1 MRYIIYGAG
10 GIGGGIGALLTQA
23 GREAVLIARGD
34 HLIAMRE
41 QGLLVRRPHSVE
53 RVAVQTAAQPSA
65 IDFREDDIVLLTM
78 KGQDTH
84 AALDDLE
91 AAAGPDIPVVCAQ
104 NGVANERAAA
114 RRFTNVYAMLIV
126 MPATFLTP
134 GEVALHAEPLAGLLD
149 CGRFPRGTDDRI
161 AEVCADLTAA
171 GFSATPDDHAMRLKY
186 GKLLTN
192 LRNALQALC
201 GVREE
206 RAGPEL
212 RAFVD
217 RLRDEALACYAAAG
231 IAYAPLDEINRRR
244 AAVFTSEQVEGVER
258 GGGSTWQSFRRGL
271 PAIETDYLNGEIV
284 LLGVEHH
291 IPTPA
296 NRALQLL
303 SRTALRESRNVGET
317 TLEEILAL
325 ERTLQPPPPPN
336 P

>member
-10 GIGGGIGALLTQA
+10 GIGGGIGALLTRA
-23 GREAVLIARGD
+23 GREAILIARGD

-41 QGLLVRRPHSVE
+41 QGLLIRRASGVE
-53 RVAVQTAAQPSA
+53 RIAVQTAAHPA
-65 IDFREDDIVLLTM
+65 EIAFREDDIVLLTM
-78 KGQDTH
+78 KGQDTQ

-91 AAAGPDIPVVCAQ
+91 AAAGPQIPVVCAQ

-114 RRFTNVYAMLIV
+114 RRFGDVYAMLIV
-126 MPATFLTP
+126 MPATFLVP
-134 GEVALHAEPLAGLLD
+134 GEIALHAEPLAGLLD
-149 CGRFPRGTDDRI
+149 CGRFPRGADERI
-161 AEVCADLTAA
+161 AAVCADLEAA
-171 GFSATPDDHAMRLKY
+171 GFSAAPDDHAMRLKY

-206 RAGPEL
+206 QAGPDL
-212 RAFVD
+212 QGFVGQ
-217 RLRDEALACYAAAG
+217 LRDEALACYAAAG

-244 AAVFTSEQVEGVER
+244 AAVFSSEQVEGVER

-271 PAIETDYLNGEIV
+271 PGIETDYLNGEIV
-284 LLGVEHH
+284 LLGVEHG

-303 SRTALRESRNVGET
+303 AKTALSEGRDVGDT
-317 TLEEILAL
+317 SLDEILAL
-325 ERTLQPPPPPN
+325 ERRLS
-336 P
+336 

>member
-10 GIGGGIGALLTQA
+10 GIGGGIGALLTRA

-41 QGLLVRRPHSVE
+41 QGLLIRRASGVE
-53 RVAVQTAAQPSA
+53 RIAVQTAAHPA
-65 IDFREDDIVLLTM
+65 EIAFREDDIVLLTM
-78 KGQDTH
+78 KGQDTQ

-91 AAAGPDIPVVCAQ
+91 AAAGAHIPVVCAQ

-114 RRFTNVYAMLIV
+114 RRFGDVYAMLIV
-126 MPATFLTP
+126 MPATFLVP
-134 GEVALHAEPLAGLLD
+134 GEIALHAEPLAGLLD
-149 CGRFPRGTDDRI
+149 CGRFPSGADERI
-161 AEVCADLTAA
+161 AAVCADLEAA

-206 RAGPEL
+206 QAGPDL
-212 RAFVD
+212 QGFVG
-217 RLRDEALACYAAAG
+217 RLRDEALACYDAAG

-244 AAVFTSEQVEGVER
+244 AAVFTSEQVKGVER

-271 PAIETDYLNGEIV
+271 PGIETDYLNGEIV
-284 LLGVEHH
+284 LLGVEHG

-303 SRTALRESRNVGET
+303 AKTALSEGRDVGDT
-317 TLEEILAL
+317 SLDEILAL
-325 ERTLQPPPPPN
+325 ERRLA
-336 P
+336 

>member
-10 GIGGGIGALLTQA
+10 GIGGGIGALLTRA
-23 GREAVLIARGD
+23 GREAILIARGD

-41 QGLLVRRPHSVE
+41 QGLLIRRASGVE
-53 RVAVQTAAQPSA
+53 RIAVQTAAHPVEIA
-65 IDFREDDIVLLTM
+65 FRDDDIVLLTM
-78 KGQDTH
+78 KGQDTQ

-91 AAAGPDIPVVCAQ
+91 AAAGAQIPVVCAQ

-114 RRFTNVYAMLIV
+114 RRFGDVYAMLIV
-126 MPATFLTP
+126 MPATFLVP
-134 GEVALHAEPLAGLLD
+134 GEIALHAEPLAGLLD
-149 CGRFPRGTDDRI
+149 CGRFPRGADERI
-161 AEVCADLTAA
+161 AAVCADLEAA

-201 GVREE
+201 GVHEE
-206 RAGPEL
+206 RASPDLQG
-212 RAFVD
+212 FVG
-217 RLRDEALACYAAAG
+217 RLRDEALVCYAAAG

-244 AAVFTSEQVEGVER
+244 AAVFSSEQVEGVER

-271 PAIETDYLNGEIV
+271 PGIETDYLNGEIV
-284 LLGVEHH
+284 LLGVEQG

-303 SRTALRESRNVGET
+303 AKTALSEGRDVGDT
-317 TLEEILAL
+317 SLDEILAL
-325 ERTLQPPPPPN
+325 ERRLS
-336 P
+336 

>member
-10 GIGGGIGALLTQA
+10 GIGGGIGALLTRA
-23 GREAVLIARGD
+23 GREAILIARGE

-41 QGLLVRRPHSVE
+41 QGLLIRRASGVE
-53 RVAVQTAAQPSA
+53 RIAVQTAAHPA
-65 IDFREDDIVLLTM
+65 EIAFRDDDIVLLTM
-78 KGQDTH
+78 KGQDTQ

-91 AAAGPDIPVVCAQ
+91 AAAGAQIPVVCAQ

-114 RRFTNVYAMLIV
+114 RRFGEVYAMLIV
-126 MPATFLTP
+126 MPATFLVP
-134 GEVALHAEPLAGLLD
+134 GEIALHAEPLAGLLD
-149 CGRFPRGTDDRI
+149 CGRFPRGADERI
-161 AEVCADLTAA
+161 AAVCADLEAA

-206 RAGPEL
+206 QAGPDL
-212 RAFVD
+212 QGFVG
-217 RLRDEALACYAAAG
+217 RLRDEALACYDAAG

-244 AAVFTSEQVEGVER
+244 AAVFSSEQVEGVER

-271 PAIETDYLNGEIV
+271 PGIETDYLNGEIV
-284 LLGVEHH
+284 LLGVEHG

-303 SRTALRESRNVGET
+303 AKTALSEGRDVGDT
-317 TLEEILAL
+317 SLDEILAL
-325 ERTLQPPPPPN
+325 ERSLS
-336 P
+336 

>member
-10 GIGGGIGALLTQA
+10 GIGGGIGALLTRA
-23 GREAVLIARGD
+23 GREAILIARGD
-34 HLIAMRE
+34 HLTEMRE
-41 QGLLVRRPHSVE
+41 QGLLVRQPHRVD
-53 RVAVQTAAQPSA
+53 RVAVQTAAHPGQ
-65 IDFREDDIVLLTM
+65 INFRDDDIVLLTM
-78 KGQDTH
+78 KGQDTQ

-91 AAAGPDIPVVCAQ
+91 AAAGPEIPVVCAQ

-114 RRFTNVYAMLIV
+114 RRFADVYAMLIV

-134 GEVALHAEPLAGLLD
+134 GEIALHGAPLAGLLD
-149 CGRFPRGTDDRI
+149 SGRFPRGSDDRI
-161 AEVCADLTAA
+161 AQVCADLTEA
-171 GFSATPDDHAMRLKY
+171 GFSAQPDDHAMRLKY

-192 LRNALQALC
+192 LRNAIQALC

-206 RAGPEL
+206 RAGPDL
-212 RAFVD
+212 QGFVA
-217 RLRDEALACYAAAG
+217 RVRDEALACYAAAG
-231 IAYAPLDEINRRR
+231 IAYAPLEEINRRR
-244 AAVFTSEQVEGVER
+244 AAVFTSEHVEGVER

-303 SRTALRESRNVGET
+303 SKTALREARNVGDT
-317 TLEEILAL
+317 PLDEILAL
-325 ERTLQPPPPPN
+325 ERKLS
-336 P
+336 

>member
-10 GIGGGIGALLTQA
+10 GIGGGIGALLTRA
-23 GREAVLIARGD
+23 GREAILIARGD

-41 QGLLVRRPHSVE
+41 QGLLIRRASGVE
-53 RVAVQTAAQPSA
+53 RVAVQTAAHPA
-65 IDFREDDIVLLTM
+65 EIAFHEDDVVLLTM
-78 KGQDTH
+78 KGQDTQ

-91 AAAGPDIPVVCAQ
+91 AAAGPQISVVCAQ

-114 RRFTNVYAMLIV
+114 RRFGEVYAMLIV
-126 MPATFLTP
+126 MPATFLVP
-134 GEVALHAEPLAGLLD
+134 GEIALHAEPLAGLLD
-149 CGRFPRGTDDRI
+149 CGRFPRGADDRI
-161 AEVCADLTAA
+161 AAVCADLEAA

-206 RAGPEL
+206 QAGPDL
-212 RAFVD
+212 QGFVG
-217 RLRDEALACYAAAG
+217 RLRDEALACYDAAG

-244 AAVFTSEQVEGVER
+244 AAVFSSEQVEGVER

-271 PAIETDYLNGEIV
+271 PGIETDYLNGEIV
-284 LLGVEHH
+284 LLGVEHG

-303 SRTALRESRNVGET
+303 AKTALSEGRDVGDT
-317 TLEEILAL
+317 SLDEILAL
-325 ERTLQPPPPPN
+325 ERRLA
-336 P
+336 

>member
-10 GIGGGIGALLTQA
+10 GIGGGIGALLTRA

-41 QGLLVRRPHSVE
+41 QGLLIRRASGVE
-53 RVAVQTAAQPSA
+53 RIAVQTAAHPA
-65 IDFREDDIVLLTM
+65 EIAFREDDIVLLTM
-78 KGQDTH
+78 KGQDTQ

-91 AAAGPDIPVVCAQ
+91 AAAGAQIPVVCAQ

-114 RRFTNVYAMLIV
+114 RRFGDVYAMLIV
-126 MPATFLTP
+126 MPATFLVP
-134 GEVALHAEPLAGLLD
+134 GEIALHAEPLAGLLD
-149 CGRFPRGTDDRI
+149 CGRFPRGADERI
-161 AEVCADLTAA
+161 AAVCADLEAA
-171 GFSATPDDHAMRLKY
+171 GFSAAPDDHAMRLKY

-206 RAGPEL
+206 QAGPDL
-212 RAFVD
+212 QGFVG
-217 RLRDEALACYAAAG
+217 RLRDEALACYDAAG

-244 AAVFTSEQVEGVER
+244 AAVFSSEQVEGVER

-271 PAIETDYLNGEIV
+271 PGIETDYLNGEIV
-284 LLGVEHH
+284 LLGVEHGV
-291 IPTPA
+291 PTPA

-303 SRTALRESRNVGET
+303 AKTALSEGRGVGDT
-317 TLEEILAL
+317 SLEEILAL
-325 ERTLQPPPPPN
+325 ERRLG
-336 P
+336 

>member
-10 GIGGGIGALLTQA
+10 GIGGGIGALLTRA
-23 GREAVLIARGD
+23 GHEAILIARGD

-41 QGLLVRRPHSVE
+41 QGLLIRRASGVE
-53 RVAVQTAAQPSA
+53 RIEVQTAAHPA
-65 IDFREDDIVLLTM
+65 EIAFREDDIVLLAM
-78 KGQDTH
+78 KGQDTQ

-91 AAAGPDIPVVCAQ
+91 AAAGSHIPVVCAQ

-114 RRFTNVYAMLIV
+114 RRFGDVYAMLIV
-126 MPATFLTP
+126 MPATFLVP
-134 GEVALHAEPLAGLLD
+134 GEIALHAEPLAGLLD
-149 CGRFPRGTDDRI
+149 CGRFPRGSDARI
-161 AEVCADLTAA
+161 AQVCADLEAA
-171 GFSATPDDHAMRLKY
+171 GFSAAPDDQAMRLKY

-206 RAGPEL
+206 KAGPDL
-212 RAFVD
+212 QGFVA

-271 PAIETDYLNGEIV
+271 PGIETDYLNGEIV
-284 LLGVEHH
+284 LLGVEHG

-303 SRTALRESRNVGET
+303 AKTALSEGRDVGDT
-317 TLEEILAL
+317 SLDEILAL
-325 ERTLQPPPPPN
+325 ERSLA
-336 P
+336 

>member
-10 GIGGGIGALLTQA
+10 GIGGGIGALLTRA
-23 GREAVLIARGD
+23 GREAILIARGD

-41 QGLLVRRPHSVE
+41 QGLLIRRASGVE
-53 RVAVQTAAQPSA
+53 RIEVQTAAHPA
-65 IDFREDDIVLLTM
+65 EIAFRDDDLVLLTM
-78 KGQDTH
+78 KGQDTQ

-91 AAAGPDIPVVCAQ
+91 AAAGSQIPVVCAQ

-114 RRFTNVYAMLIV
+114 RRFGDVYAMLIV
-126 MPATFLTP
+126 MPATFLVP
-134 GEVALHAEPLAGLLD
+134 GEIALHAEPLAGLLD

-161 AEVCADLTAA
+161 AQVCADLEAA
-171 GFSATPDDHAMRLKY
+171 GFSAAPDDHAMRLKY

-206 RAGPEL
+206 RAGPDL
-212 RAFVD
+212 QGFVA
-217 RLRDEALACYAAAG
+217 RLRDEALACYDAAG

-244 AAVFTSEQVEGVER
+244 TAVFTSEQVESVER

-284 LLGVEHH
+284 LLGVEHG

-303 SRTALRESRNVGET
+303 AKTALSEGRDVGDT
-317 TLEEILAL
+317 SLDEILAL
-325 ERTLQPPPPPN
+325 ERSLS
-336 P
+336 

>member
-10 GIGGGIGALLTQA
+10 GIGGGIGALLTRA
-23 GREAVLIARGD
+23 GREAILIARGD

-41 QGLLVRRPHSVE
+41 QGLLIRRASGVE
-53 RVAVQTAAQPSA
+53 RIAVQTAAHPA
-65 IDFREDDIVLLTM
+65 EIDFREDDIVLLTM
-78 KGQDTH
+78 KGQDTQ

-91 AAAGPDIPVVCAQ
+91 AAAGAQIPVVCAQ

-114 RRFTNVYAMLIV
+114 RRFGDVYAMLIV
-126 MPATFLTP
+126 MPATFLVP
-134 GEVALHAEPLAGLLD
+134 GEIALHAEPLAGLLD
-149 CGRFPRGTDDRI
+149 CGRFPRGADERI
-161 AEVCADLTAA
+161 AAVCADLEAA

-206 RAGPEL
+206 QAGPDL
-212 RAFVD
+212 QGFVA

-244 AAVFTSEQVEGVER
+244 AAVFSSEQVEGVER

-271 PAIETDYLNGEIV
+271 PGIETDYLNGEIV
-284 LLGVEHH
+284 LLGVEHGV
-291 IPTPA
+291 PTPA

-303 SRTALRESRNVGET
+303 AKTALSEGRDVGDT
-317 TLEEILAL
+317 SLDEILAL
-325 ERTLQPPPPPN
+325 ERSLS
-336 P
+336 

>member
-10 GIGGGIGALLTQA
+10 GIGGGIGALLTRA
-23 GREAVLIARGD
+23 GREAILIARGE

-41 QGLLVRRPHSVE
+41 QGLLIRRASGVE
-53 RVAVQTAAQPSA
+53 RIAVQTAAHPA
-65 IDFREDDIVLLTM
+65 EIAFREDDIVLLTM
-78 KGQDTH
+78 KGQDTQ

-91 AAAGPDIPVVCAQ
+91 AAAGAQIPVICAQ

-114 RRFTNVYAMLIV
+114 RRFGDVYAMLIV
-126 MPATFLTP
+126 MPATFLVP
-134 GEVALHAEPLAGLLD
+134 GEIALHAEPLAGLLD

-161 AEVCADLTAA
+161 AAVCADLEAA
-171 GFSATPDDHAMRLKY
+171 GFSAAPDDHAMRLKY

-206 RAGPEL
+206 QAGPDL
-212 RAFVD
+212 QGFVA
-217 RLRDEALACYAAAG
+217 RLRDEALACYDAAG

-244 AAVFTSEQVEGVER
+244 AAVFSSEQVEGVER

-271 PAIETDYLNGEIV
+271 PGIETDYLNGEIV
-284 LLGVEHH
+284 LLGVEHG

-303 SRTALRESRNVGET
+303 AKTALSEGRDVGDT
-317 TLEEILAL
+317 SLDEILAL
-325 ERTLQPPPPPN
+325 ERRLS
-336 P
+336 

>member
-10 GIGGGIGALLTQA
+10 GIGGGIGALLTRA
-23 GREAVLIARGD
+23 GSEAVLIARGD

-41 QGLLVRRPHSVE
+41 QGLLIRRASGVE
-53 RVAVQTAAQPSA
+53 RIAVQTAAHPA
-65 IDFREDDIVLLTM
+65 EIAFREDDIVLLTM
-78 KGQDTH
+78 KGQDTQ

-91 AAAGPDIPVVCAQ
+91 SAAGAQIPVVCAQ

-114 RRFTNVYAMLIV
+114 RRFGDVYAMLIV
-126 MPATFLTP
+126 MPATFLVP
-134 GEVALHAEPLAGLLD
+134 GEIALHAEPLAGLLD
-149 CGRFPRGTDDRI
+149 CGRFPRGADERI
-161 AEVCADLTAA
+161 AAVCADLEAA
-171 GFSATPDDHAMRLKY
+171 GFSAAPDDHAMRLKY

-206 RAGPEL
+206 QAGPDL
-212 RAFVD
+212 QGFVG

-244 AAVFTSEQVEGVER
+244 AAVFSSEQVEGVER

-271 PAIETDYLNGEIV
+271 PGIETDYLNGEIV
-284 LLGVEHH
+284 LLGVEHG

-303 SRTALRESRNVGET
+303 AKTALSEGRDVGDT
-317 TLEEILAL
+317 SLDEILAL
-325 ERTLQPPPPPN
+325 ERSLS
-336 P
+336 

>member
-10 GIGGGIGALLTQA
+10 GIGGGIGALLTRA
-23 GREAVLIARGD
+23 GREAILIARGD

-41 QGLLVRRPHSVE
+41 QGLLIRRASGVE
-53 RVAVQTAAQPSA
+53 RIEVQTAAHPA
-65 IDFREDDIVLLTM
+65 EIAFREDDIVLLAM
-78 KGQDTH
+78 KGQDTQ

-91 AAAGPDIPVVCAQ
+91 AAAGSHIPVVCAQ

-114 RRFTNVYAMLIV
+114 RRFGDVYAMLIV
-126 MPATFLTP
+126 MPATFLVP
-134 GEVALHAEPLAGLLD
+134 GEIALHAEPLAGLLD
-149 CGRFPRGTDDRI
+149 CGRFPRGTDERI
-161 AEVCADLTAA
+161 AQVCADLEAA
-171 GFSATPDDHAMRLKY
+171 GFSAAPDDQAMRLKY

-206 RAGPEL
+206 KAGPDL
-212 RAFVD
+212 QGFVA
-217 RLRDEALACYAAAG
+217 RLRDEALACYDAAG

-244 AAVFTSEQVEGVER
+244 AAVFSSEQVEGVER

-271 PAIETDYLNGEIV
+271 PGIETDYLNGEIV
-284 LLGVEHH
+284 LLGVEHG

-303 SRTALRESRNVGET
+303 AKTALSEGREVGDT
-317 TLEEILAL
+317 PLDEILAL
-325 ERTLQPPPPPN
+325 ERSLA
-336 P
+336 

>member
-10 GIGGGIGALLTQA
+10 GIGGGIGTLLTRA
-23 GREAVLIARGD
+23 GREAILIARGD

-41 QGLLVRRPHSVE
+41 QGLLIRRASGVE
-53 RVAVQTAAQPSA
+53 RIEVQTAAHPA
-65 IDFREDDIVLLTM
+65 EIAFREDDIVLLTM
-78 KGQDTH
+78 KGQDTQ

-91 AAAGPDIPVVCAQ
+91 AAAGPHIPVVCAQ
-104 NGVANERAAA
+104 NGVANERTAA
-114 RRFTNVYAMLIV
+114 RRFGDVYAMLIV
-126 MPATFLTP
+126 MPATFLVP
-134 GEVALHAEPLAGLLD
+134 GEIALHGEPLAGLLD
-149 CGRFPRGTDDRI
+149 CGRFPRGSDERI
-161 AEVCADLTAA
+161 ASVCADLEAA
-171 GFSATPDDHAMRLKY
+171 GFSAAPDDHAMRLKY

-206 RAGPEL
+206 KAGPEL
-212 RAFVD
+212 QGFVA
-217 RLRDEALACYAAAG
+217 RLRDEALACYDAAG

-271 PAIETDYLNGEIV
+271 PGIETDYLNGEIV
-284 LLGVEHH
+284 LLGVEHG

-303 SRTALRESRNVGET
+303 AKTALSEGRDVGDT
-317 TLEEILAL
+317 SLEEILAL
-325 ERTLQPPPPPN
+325 ERSLA
-336 P
+336 

>member
-10 GIGGGIGALLTQA
+10 GIGGGIGALLTRA
-23 GREAVLIARGD
+23 GREAILIARGD

-41 QGLLVRRPHSVE
+41 QGLLIRRASGVE
-53 RVAVQTAAQPSA
+53 RIEVQTAAHPA
-65 IDFREDDIVLLTM
+65 EIAFREDDIVLLTM
-78 KGQDTH
+78 KGQDTQ

-91 AAAGPDIPVVCAQ
+91 AAAGSHIPVVCAQ

-114 RRFTNVYAMLIV
+114 RRFGDVYAMLIV
-126 MPATFLTP
+126 MPATFLVP
-134 GEVALHAEPLAGLLD
+134 GEIALHGEPLAGLLD
-149 CGRFPRGTDDRI
+149 CGRFPRGTDERI
-161 AEVCADLTAA
+161 ASVCADLEAA
-171 GFSATPDDHAMRLKY
+171 GFSAAPDDHAMRLKY

-206 RAGPEL
+206 QAGPEL
-212 RAFVD
+212 QGFVA
-217 RLRDEALACYAAAG
+217 RLRDEALACYDAAG

-271 PAIETDYLNGEIV
+271 PGIETDYLNGEIV
-284 LLGVEHH
+284 LLGVEHG

-303 SRTALRESRNVGET
+303 AKTALSEGRDVGDT
-317 TLEEILAL
+317 PLEEILAL
-325 ERTLQPPPPPN
+325 ERSLA
-336 P
+336 

>member
-10 GIGGGIGALLTQA
+10 GIGGGIGALLTRA
-23 GREAVLIARGD
+23 GRESILIARGD

-41 QGLLVRRPHSVE
+41 QGLLIRRASGVE
-53 RVAVQTAAQPSA
+53 RIEVQTAAHPA
-65 IDFREDDIVLLTM
+65 EIAFREDDIVLLTM
-78 KGQDTH
+78 KGQDTQ

-91 AAAGPDIPVVCAQ
+91 AAAGAHIPVVCAQ

-114 RRFTNVYAMLIV
+114 RRFGDVYAMLIV
-126 MPATFLTP
+126 MPATFLVP
-134 GEVALHAEPLAGLLD
+134 GEIALHGEPLAGLLD
-149 CGRFPRGTDDRI
+149 CGRFPRGTDERI
-161 AEVCADLTAA
+161 APVCADLEAA
-171 GFSATPDDHAMRLKY
+171 GFSAAPDDHAMRLKY

-206 RAGPEL
+206 KAGPDL
-212 RAFVD
+212 QGFVT
-217 RLRDEALACYAAAG
+217 RLRDEALACYDAAG

-271 PAIETDYLNGEIV
+271 PGIETDYLNGEIV
-284 LLGVEHH
+284 LLGVEHG

-303 SRTALRESRNVGET
+303 AKTALSEGRDVGDT
-317 TLEEILAL
+317 PLDEILAL
-325 ERTLQPPPPPN
+325 ERSLA
-336 P
+336 